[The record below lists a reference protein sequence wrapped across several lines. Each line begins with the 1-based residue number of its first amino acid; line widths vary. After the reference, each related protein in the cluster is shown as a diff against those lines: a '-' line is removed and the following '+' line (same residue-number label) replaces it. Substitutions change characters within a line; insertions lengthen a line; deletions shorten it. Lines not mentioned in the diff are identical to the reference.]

1 MSEGKFLVFQGKVEE
16 FHRLEDAEEHAA
28 ERAETEE
35 SSYTVLRVEKDWRNE
50 GLLVKYV
57 GVVAYSLDEDEGRNP

>member
-1 MSEGKFLVFQGKVEE
+1 MSEPRFLVFQGKVEE

-35 SSYTVLRVEKDWRNE
+35 SSYTVLRVEGDWKQCALRIR
-50 GLLVKYV
+50 YV
-57 GVVAYSLDEDEGRNP
+57 GVIAEAYDEGTI